1 MERRIKVKFSNGV
14 IKPLE
19 KLDIEEGRKIII
31 TIKETLS
38 EITKTIG
45 SLRNSFG
52 GWKGLVDAEELKR
65 NIYEDRLIT
74 TRLGKIIRSPFSF
87 YQWGGVQSL
96 LPHQHP
102 PLFPGFVLI
111 NQ

>member
-1 MERRIKVKFSNGV
+1 MERRIKAKFSNGV

-31 TIKETLS
+31 TIKETPS

-52 GWKGLVDAEELKR
+52 GWKGLVDAEKLKR
-65 NIYEDRLIT
+65 NIYEDRLIA
-74 TRLGKIIRSPFSF
+74 TRLGKIVLSPFSYDF
-87 YQWGGVQSL
+87 
-96 LPHQHP
+96 
-102 PLFPGFVLI
+102 
-111 NQ
+111 

>member
-1 MERRIKVKFSNGV
+1 LPNLKNKGGTMERRIKAKFSNGV

-31 TIKETLS
+31 TIKETPS

-65 NIYEDRLIT
+65 NIYA
-74 TRLGKIIRSPFSF
+74 G
-87 YQWGGVQSL
+87 
-96 LPHQHP
+96 
-102 PLFPGFVLI
+102 
-111 NQ
+111 